1 MRWSDEVSVPAKNTN
16 VKLHKVV
23 LLDCSGSMQGEKYD
37 AAEQGV
43 RLDYEGCKKEF
54 TDYLLVEFSNYN
66 WRKLYDF
73 TTGLVS
79 SPSFGGTALYD
90 TIEVVFNDLLASTSK
105 EDKVLVQIFT
115 DGMDMHSKPGA
126 RQRAKS
132 LIEQFNTKGW
142 TVTFV
147 GTDHDV
153 QYIQSNL
160 SIDSTNTLV
169 HDNTARGVKMSFETY
184 TTATSNYTKSVKRG
198 ETVVKNFFTKSI
210 KPNE

>member
-1 MRWSDEVSVPAKNTN
+1 MRWSEEVSVPTKNTN

-23 LLDCSGSMQGEKYD
+23 LLDGSGSMQGGKYD
-37 AAEQGV
+37 AAEAGV
-43 RLDYEGCKKEF
+43 KLDYESCKGEF
-54 TDYLLVEFSNYN
+54 VDYLLSEFSDTHYDT
-66 WRKLYDF
+66 KYDF
-73 TTGLVS
+73 TRPLVF
-79 SPSFGGTALYD
+79 SPQFGNTLLYK
-90 TIEVVFNDLLASTSK
+90 TIVDILTKTLQTVPDS
-105 EDKVLVQIFT
+105 DKVLVQIFT
-115 DGMDMHSKPGA
+115 DGQDNTSKGYLA
-126 RQRAKS
+126 QACK
-132 LIEQFNTKGW
+132 LVEKFNSKGW

-147 GTDHDV
+147 GTRHDV
-153 QYIQSNL
+153 EYVQRNL